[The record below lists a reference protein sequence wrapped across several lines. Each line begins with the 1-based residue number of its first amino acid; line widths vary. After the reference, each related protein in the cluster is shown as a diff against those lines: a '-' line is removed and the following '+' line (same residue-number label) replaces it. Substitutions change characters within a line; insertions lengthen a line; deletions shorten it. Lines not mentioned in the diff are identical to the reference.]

1 MKVRRLQ
8 TPFYCVN
15 SQVLWKDEEA
25 VKNAVLVD
33 KKVSQLGMDAI
44 FTVCSED
51 VCKVNNVTH
60 RVKIAIDFTDA
71 KPENLKRLREE
82 GAEVIIFDN
91 LETIFNIENI
101 LEIVKELNYAVLV
114 RTEKPFDIPENVL
127 KDIDI
132 IKWNFNADQPDTTA
146 SANPN
151 ASLSSEQKEFLEA
164 FKQSNPHI
172 AIIYGAM
179 KNISSNLVLNTLLSG
194 LDGFGEVNGYRT
206 TAEKRADML
215 SVMNDYKNVL
225 EFIK

>member
-101 LEIVKELNYAVLV
+101 LEIVKELNYSVLV

-132 IKWNFNADQPDTTA
+132 IKWNFNADQPDSTA
-146 SANPN
+146 SA
-151 ASLSSEQKEFLEA
+151 SLSIEQKEFLEA